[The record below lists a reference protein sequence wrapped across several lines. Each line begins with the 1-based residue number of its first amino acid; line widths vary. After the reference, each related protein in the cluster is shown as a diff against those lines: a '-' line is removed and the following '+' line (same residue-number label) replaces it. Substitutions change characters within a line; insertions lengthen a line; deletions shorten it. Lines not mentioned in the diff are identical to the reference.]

1 MGKYVIKKGQE
12 TIHDLVLI
20 AKIENECADRREAS
34 RLIHDEIDKKAA
46 AEQERQK
53 RNDQMA
59 DRVDEIYQMLHRLTD
74 ARPGESRE
82 ALEIPRPARTLN

>member
-1 MGKYVIKKGQE
+1 MGKYTIIKGKE
-12 TIHDLVLI
+12 TIYDLVLI

-34 RLIHDEIDKKAA
+34 RLIHAKIDAKKA

-59 DRVDEIYQMLHRLTD
+59 DRVDEIYRMLHQLT
-74 ARPGESRE
+74 GERKRE
-82 ALEIPRPARTLN
+82 SVRI